1 MPNAALIALT
11 SPLLLG
17 EVPEAALKG
26 PDAPHVETAQ
36 TVEFTHANAASS
48 SVTAGASIGLISL
61 QWSLAS
67 AQSQTGPQEE
77 EPQEPETRDENDPD
91 EIDDAAG
98 EQARD
103 ADGNI
108 IVVEGTYGP
117 PRNDPVAAFNEE
129 SYRITQ
135 DLDETFV
142 EPVAYAY
149 RDGLPGPIRDGLG
162 NVVKNLGEPN
172 NALNFLLQG
181 KVGKSIETL
190 GRLLINSTLGLGG
203 VIDIAEKPG
212 IGLPHRRNGFANTM
226 GFYGVGQ
233 GPYLYLPVTGAT
245 TARDIIGSGLDQLLL
260 PTVVGEPFN
269 RLEFTVPFYLISNL
283 DARLEVD
290 EELKAIDQTI
300 DPYAARR
307 DTYLWRRARD
317 IALLKG
323 EEPPPRPAI
332 LREIEEGVDYDLDE
346 DIEGEGSPS
355 ETGADV
361 PPPTPLSAVIITRPV
376 TNAR

>member
-26 PDAPHVETAQ
+26 PDAPHIEIEQVVAYAPSGAG
-36 TVEFTHANAASS
+36 ANSG
-48 SVTAGASIGLISL
+48 TAGASIGLISL

-67 AQSQTGPQEE
+67 VQSQAGPQDEE
-77 EPQEPETRDENDPD
+77 AQEPETQDEGDPA
-91 EIDDAAG
+91 ETEEAA
-98 EQARD
+98 EEPERD
-103 ADGNI
+103 ADGNV

-149 RDGLPGPIRDGLG
+149 RDGLPRPIRDGLG

-181 KVGKSIETL
+181 KIGKSVETL

-203 VIDIAEKPG
+203 LIDIAEKPG
-212 IGLPHRRNGFANTM
+212 IGLPYRRNGFANTM

-245 TARDIIGSGLDQLLL
+245 TARDVIGSGLDQLLL

-290 EELKAIDQTI
+290 EELKAIDKTI

-346 DIEGEGSPS
+346 EVEEGSDAP
-355 ETGADV
+355 EAATNGEPA
-361 PPPTPLSAVIITRPV
+361 TPLSAVIITRP
-376 TNAR
+376 R